1 MRPSPRCL
9 RSCPT
14 NDSRHQVKLIYK
26 SRQFHTFSHLALT
39 PPRAHFHT
47 CPRALAYTPIRTYTS
62 RFQAVRLIKKMELT
76 MKRTPSDTATAA
88 VPGDGPKK
96 VFLSTWCSCLLVL
109 FFFACVGV
117 AAHFRRMCSWVGLVP
132 CRMSSPSSV
141 LMVLSVLLTWGS
153 AHALA
158 PSPAFCIPIIAK
170 GQRSKYR
177 KSAEQTQT

>member
-39 PPRAHFHT
+39 PPRAHSHT
-47 CPRALAYTPIRTYTS
+47 CPRALVYTPIRTYTS

>member
-1 MRPSPRCL
+1 
-9 RSCPT
+9 
-14 NDSRHQVKLIYK
+14 LIYK

-39 PPRAHFHT
+39 PPRAHSHT
-47 CPRALAYTPIRTYTS
+47 CPRALVYTPIRTYTS
-62 RFQAVRLIKKMELT
+62 RFQAVRLIKKMELS
-76 MKRTPSDTATAA
+76 MKRTPSGTATAA
-88 VPGDGPKK
+88 VPGDGPQK
-96 VFLSTWCSCLLVL
+96 VFVSTCFL
-109 FFFACVGV
+109 FFRVRGV